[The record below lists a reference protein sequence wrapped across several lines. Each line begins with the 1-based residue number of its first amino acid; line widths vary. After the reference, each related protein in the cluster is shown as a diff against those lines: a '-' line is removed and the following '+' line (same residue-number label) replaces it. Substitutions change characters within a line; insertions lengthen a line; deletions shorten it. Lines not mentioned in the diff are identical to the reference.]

1 MPKSID
7 FIEMGKEIIEG
18 LGGPGN
24 LKFVNHCATRIRVNV
39 VDLHLHIEHLFFQ
52 ILDIFHRLK
61 AAGSSSL

>member
-18 LGGPGN
+18 LGGPEN

-39 VDLHLHIEHLFFQ
+39 VDLQKVDE
-52 ILDIFHRLK
+52 K
-61 AAGSSSL
+61 S